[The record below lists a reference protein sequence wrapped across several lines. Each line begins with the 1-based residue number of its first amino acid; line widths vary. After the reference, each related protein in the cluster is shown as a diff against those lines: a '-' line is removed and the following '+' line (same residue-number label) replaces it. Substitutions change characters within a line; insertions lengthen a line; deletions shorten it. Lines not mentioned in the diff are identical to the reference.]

1 MRENCLKNEKKFLKN
16 EVDTFKKERMEL
28 QKSIDL
34 YKDLTMNLDELK
46 LKESSIIKKNLEMEE
61 KILCISR
68 SNMYL
73 PKALF
78 IAKKE
83 FLKNIMNNKIMVHN
97 SQQNNS
103 FLNDSFH
110 KSNKKI
116 TNETKKEEFED
127 DYKKKL
133 CMRLDLE
140 EKVNYWLLCHNLK
153 KKNKNLVSQIENKKN
168 DIDYMEKR
176 MKL

>member
-16 EVDTFKKERMEL
+16 EVDTFKKERMEI
-28 QKSIDL
+28 QKTIDL
-34 YKDLTMNLDELK
+34 YKDLTLNLEELK
-46 LKESSIIKKNLEMEE
+46 LKESEIIKKNLEMEE

-97 SQQNNS
+97 SQQNTS
-103 FLNDSFH
+103 FLNHSLQKSH
-110 KSNKKI
+110 KKYTIEIKPG
-116 TNETKKEEFED
+116 ELED

-133 CMRLDLE
+133 CMRLGLE
-140 EKVNYWLLCHNLK
+140 EKVNYWLLFNHLK
-153 KKNKNLVSQIENKKN
+153 NKNKNLVSQIENKKN